1 MQLIDLRYPVNGI
14 PYEIQCFPDGEMQF
28 VLKGGLCHKE
38 GVRVNARVAN
48 ANELFILAQVLD
60 ICNRHGMIPE
70 VHISYLMGARMDRV
84 MDFNR
89 PFSMK
94 VVQDVLN
101 RYDADFFVYDPHN
114 PALMCRSEKW
124 RVDRFEKELVVEDAV
139 LCFADKG
146 AESRYTDDMCV
157 NYLRDRF
164 HCEKERDTTTGKLNG
179 FKVELGNVS
188 PARIKGSNIV
198 LIDDLCDGG
207 GTFLGIIKLL
217 RELNPKSISLCLS
230 HAVQREGLIKVA
242 NEYDDVYV
250 TDSYKDWST
259 QNLPSN
265 VHVKRLYQ

>member
-14 PYEIQCFPDGEMQF
+14 PYEIQHFPDGELQF
-28 VLKGGLCHKE
+28 VLKGELCHKE

-48 ANELFILAQVLD
+48 ANELFILTQVLD

-94 VVQDVLN
+94 VVQDVLD

-114 PALMCRSEKW
+114 PALICRSQKW
-124 RVDRFEKELVVEDAV
+124 RVDRMEKFVFAEDFV

-146 AESRYTDDMCV
+146 AKSRYSGDKCV
-157 NYLRDRF
+157 CYVRDRF
-164 HCEKERDTTTGKLNG
+164 HCEKEREPTTGKLNG
-179 FKVELGNVS
+179 FKVELDGVEKD
-188 PARIKGSNIV
+188 RIKGTKVV

-230 HAVQREGLIKVA
+230 HAVQREGLVKVA

-259 QNLPSN
+259 ENLPSN